1 MHAPAP
7 RQVYFSAVL
16 AAAAVVL
23 IHPDL
28 HMGSG
33 GSAVLADV
41 AVARPAT
48 VSAPAAQRFASYR
61 ASIPRPAATVPEPR
75 VTNDL
80 EAAARII
87 PRPKAV
93 PKPAYTPAP
102 RPSYT
107 AHAVATATP
116 ARAPAPAYTPV
127 ASVSGAYGS
136 PEAYAESLVGSAQ
149 FACLQ
154 PLWERESGWN
164 TYADNPGSG
173 AYGIP
178 QSLPGSK
185 MASAGADWATNP
197 DTQIRWGVQDYID
210 PVYGSACAAL
220 AHEEK
225 YSWY

>member
-1 MHAPAP
+1 MRAPAP
-7 RQVYFSAVL
+7 RQVYFSAAL

-23 IHPDL
+23 VHPSL
-28 HMGSG
+28 HLPPGR
-33 GSAVLADV
+33 AAPLADV
-41 AVARPAT
+41 AVARPQAAVT
-48 VSAPAAQRFASYR
+48 PDAQRFAAYR
-61 ASIPRPAATVPEPR
+61 ASIPRPSATATAPR
-75 VTNDL
+75 VSDDL
-80 EAAARII
+80 EGAR
-87 PRPKAV
+87 PMATMKARAV
-93 PKPAYTPAP
+93 VKPAYTPAP

-107 AHAVATATP
+107 ARVVATATP
-116 ARAPAPAYTPV
+116 APAATTAYAPV

-136 PEAYAESLVGSAQ
+136 PEAYAESLVGAAQ

-197 DTQIRWGVQDYID
+197 DTQIRWGVGYVDAE
-210 PVYGSACAAL
+210 YGSPCGAW
-220 AHEEK
+220 AHEEADG
-225 YSWY
+225 WY